1 MIDTKALKDKI
12 LDLAMRGKLAPQDP
26 NDEPASELL
35 KRIKAE
41 KEKLINQKKIKREKN
56 GSEIFQGDDGL
67 HYEKFADETIKEIEV
82 PYELPE
88 GWAWARISQ
97 FAQAKGGKRV
107 PKGMNLQA
115 IKTLY
120 PYLRVTDMKE
130 ETILLDKLLYAS
142 ESIWEKIKGYTI
154 NNEDIY
160 LTIAGTIG
168 RAGSVPLELNNSL
181 LTENALKIIN
191 YSPMNK
197 SYLIKALNSNVAQN
211 QFNNLFKQ
219 VAQPKLSIKS
229 TLSTLIPIPPLAEQI
244 RIVDRLSEGM
254 ELVKLI
260 ELEQHD
266 LQELSSRLKK
276 LVLDGAMQ
284 GTLLPQNSDD
294 EPASILLD
302 KIRAEKQKLFK
313 EGKIKKKDLEEIQPT
328 LDEDN
333 AYYQNIPKSWSL
345 VCLKTIVYIL
355 NGDRGKNYPSKE
367 KLSFSGNI
375 PFISAIN
382 LKNGLVSKE
391 SLKYLN
397 DEQYN
402 LLRSGKIKK
411 DDILFCI
418 RGSLAKN
425 GISKFTKGAIA
436 SSLVILRSYNKRLI
450 SPLFLLA
457 YCNSTQISSE
467 LNKYNNGTAQPNLA
481 ASDLSKFVIALPPK
495 MQQHKILRAIYRV
508 NNIVDF
514 IK

>member
-1 MIDTKALKDKI
+1 M
-12 LDLAMRGKLAPQDP
+12 
-26 NDEPASELL
+26 
-35 KRIKAE
+35 
-41 KEKLINQKKIKREKN
+41 
-56 GSEIFQGDDGL
+56 
-67 HYEKFADETIKEIEV
+67 
-82 PYELPE
+82 PE

-313 EGKIKKKDLEEIQPT
+313 EGKIKKKDLEDIQPT

-333 AYYQNIPKSWSL
+333 AYYQNQPIGWTQTQ
-345 VCLKTIVYIL
+345 LKTVIVLTSGRDLPSDKYYDDCKTGVPYITGANNFSKDTINTNRYTCEPETLAYKGNILLSVKGTIGKIAQSPYEKAHIARQIMAIDSLLMSSSFVKYFLEWKVPYLQFLARSMIPGISRTDIL
-355 NGDRGKNYPSKE
+355 NLTILCP
-367 KLSFSGNI
+367 
-375 PFISAIN
+375 P
-382 LKNGLVSKE
+382 
-391 SLKYLN
+391 LN
-397 DEQYN
+397 EQYRIVG
-402 LLRSGKIKK
+402 LL
-411 DDILFCI
+411 
-418 RGSLAKN
+418 
-425 GISKFTKGAIA
+425 T
-436 SSLVILRSYNKRLI
+436 LI
-450 SPLFLLA
+450 YQYIES
-457 YCNSTQISSE
+457 IE
-467 LNKYNNGTAQPNLA
+467 L
-481 ASDLSKFVIALPPK
+481 SV
-495 MQQHKILRAIYRV
+495 
-508 NNIVDF
+508 
-514 IK
+514 

>member
-1 MIDTKALKDKI
+1 M
-12 LDLAMRGKLAPQDP
+12 
-26 NDEPASELL
+26 
-35 KRIKAE
+35 
-41 KEKLINQKKIKREKN
+41 
-56 GSEIFQGDDGL
+56 
-67 HYEKFADETIKEIEV
+67 
-82 PYELPE
+82 PE

-313 EGKIKKKDLEEIQPT
+313 EGKIKKKDLEEI
-328 LDEDN
+328 
-333 AYYQNIPKSWSL
+333 
-345 VCLKTIVYIL
+345 
-355 NGDRGKNYPSKE
+355 
-367 KLSFSGNI
+367 
-375 PFISAIN
+375 
-382 LKNGLVSKE
+382 
-391 SLKYLN
+391 
-397 DEQYN
+397 
-402 LLRSGKIKK
+402 
-411 DDILFCI
+411 
-418 RGSLAKN
+418 
-425 GISKFTKGAIA
+425 
-436 SSLVILRSYNKRLI
+436 
-450 SPLFLLA
+450 
-457 YCNSTQISSE
+457 
-467 LNKYNNGTAQPNLA
+467 
-481 ASDLSKFVIALPPK
+481 
-495 MQQHKILRAIYRV
+495 
-508 NNIVDF
+508 
-514 IK
+514 